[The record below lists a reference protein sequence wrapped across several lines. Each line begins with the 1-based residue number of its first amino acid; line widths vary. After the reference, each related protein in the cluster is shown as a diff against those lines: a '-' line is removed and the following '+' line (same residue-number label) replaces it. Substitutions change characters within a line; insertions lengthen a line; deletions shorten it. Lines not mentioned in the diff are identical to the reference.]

1 MNDSVIMC
9 DEVID
14 TDAESKD
21 GAKSYNETNFN
32 EGKTT
37 CKTPISFLFS
47 CIFNNYYSIIDRC

>member
-1 MNDSVIMC
+1 MDDSVIMC

-21 GAKSYNETNFN
+21 RAKSYNETNFN

-37 CKTPISFLFS
+37 CKTQVVFLHF
-47 CIFNNYYSIIDRC
+47 